1 MRYHKSCTTLNGHF
15 GLMIDYDSIFQLVD
29 CGGKK
34 DRPVHP
40 EKGLGQIRPQ
50 PSVHHTED
58 SDEPPFGK

>member
-34 DRPVHP
+34 GRPVHP
-40 EKGLGQIRPQ
+40 EKGLGQI
-50 PSVHHTED
+50 
-58 SDEPPFGK
+58 